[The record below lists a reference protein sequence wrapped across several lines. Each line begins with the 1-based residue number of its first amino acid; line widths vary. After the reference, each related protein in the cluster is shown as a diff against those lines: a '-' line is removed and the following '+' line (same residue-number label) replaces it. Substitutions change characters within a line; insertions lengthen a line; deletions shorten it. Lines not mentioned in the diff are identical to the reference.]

1 MMPKGPTIAGIS
13 KPAPMAGIS
22 KPAPMVRIGNPI
34 VEEAANAA
42 TLNNVAQRRKALRAL
57 KRGK

>member
-13 KPAPMAGIS
+13 KPAPMAGI
-22 KPAPMVRIGNPI
+22 GNPVI
-34 VEEAANAA
+34 EEAANAA